1 METKGKG
8 REGRRG
14 RRSNRLVWLSWD
26 SRTPSAARMGAGHQG
41 VLTAMLRITGPS
53 DSLVPQKT
61 RSNTMEDAVFTLQ
74 RPACWDNPLQRRL
87 RATESGY
94 LIAQMWCV
102 M

>member
-61 RSNTMEDAVFTLQ
+61 STDQTQWRMLCLLFNDRHVGIIHF
-74 RPACWDNPLQRRL
+74 RD
-87 RATESGY
+87 G
-94 LIAQMWCV
+94 
-102 M
+102 